1 MFVDPETKQNKHG
14 HMETHTHTHV
24 EKKREKKSRFTAKK
38 TFPQSSSC
46 LDFFSFFFTHTYVDY
61 FLISVVVVVIVD
73 KLFFMGYQ
81 YTHKMIKNW
90 KKWPL

>member
-1 MFVDPETKQNKHG
+1 MDTWK
-14 HMETHTHTHV
+14 HTHTHMWKRK
-24 EKKREKKSRFTAKK
+24 EKKNQGLQQKK